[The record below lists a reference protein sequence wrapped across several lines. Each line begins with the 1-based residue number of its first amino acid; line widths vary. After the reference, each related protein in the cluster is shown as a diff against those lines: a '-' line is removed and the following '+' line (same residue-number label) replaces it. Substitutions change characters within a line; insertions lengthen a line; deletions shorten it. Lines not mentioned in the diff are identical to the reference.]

1 MDIRSRPARA
11 SGHRCRAAFLGA
23 RGPPLADVG
32 YCFSRAAHGILA
44 NDLPEY
50 TMAWGMGPR
59 HWVAVKRLGADAE
72 ARTPGYGLGCEA
84 RAPPQPRAAP
94 P

>member
-1 MDIRSRPARA
+1 
-11 SGHRCRAAFLGA
+11 
-23 RGPPLADVG
+23 
-32 YCFSRAAHGILA
+32 
-44 NDLPEY
+44 
-50 TMAWGMGPR
+50 MAWGMGPR